1 MACSH
6 AGGVRNSDSYCCR
19 FIIFKGEKKEERQI
33 PSAQCQENIYRK
45 YYVLLYINVN
55 KMIEVMVGGE
65 ILTPNGN
72 YHFRWYRTVEEIHD
86 TGRR

>member
-1 MACSH
+1 
-6 AGGVRNSDSYCCR
+6 
-19 FIIFKGEKKEERQI
+19 
-33 PSAQCQENIYRK
+33 
-45 YYVLLYINVN
+45 
-55 KMIEVMVGGE
+55 MIEVMVGGE